1 MTREAFGGGL
11 ISSFM
16 AHSPDTDALLSTDPQ
31 DTAEAAGLVYV
42 TDREPGVT
50 RRRRGKGF
58 SYHTPD
64 GALVSDAERKRI
76 EALVVP
82 PAWGDVWICPR
93 ADGHLQATGR
103 DARGRKQYRYHAR
116 WAEVRSRVKF
126 NRLVPFGEALPQL
139 RRRVERD
146 LRRRDLGRDT
156 VLALA
161 VRLLD
166 QTLIRIG
173 NPEYAEANDSYGL
186 TTLRDRHVAFDG
198 AEVRFS
204 FVGKSG
210 KEHEVAL
217 RDKRLARLVKA
228 CRDIPGYTLFQYY
241 TDDGKGAIGS
251 GDVNGWLR
259 ETTGE
264 DFTAKDFRTWGG
276 TLLAAKALRARGT
289 AEDEAA
295 ADRHCADVVKEVA
308 AGLGNT
314 VAVSRKYY
322 VHPDVAAAYCDGT
335 LLPAMARRHAGNTP
349 AGLEPEE
356 AAVLSVL
363 RDRLGG

>member
-1 MTREAFGGGL
+1 MSRA
-11 ISSFM
+11 
-16 AHSPDTDALLSTDPQ
+16 AALLSTDPHRA
-31 DTAEAAGLVYV
+31 AEVAGLVYV
-42 TDREPGVT
+42 TDREPGIT
-50 RRRRGKGF
+50 RRRRGRGF
-58 SYHTPD
+58 SYHAPD
-64 GALVSDAERKRI
+64 GSLVPDATRDRI
-76 EALVVP
+76 EALVLP
-82 PAWGDVWICPR
+82 PAWGEVWICSQ

-103 DARGRKQYRYHAR
+103 DERSRKQYRYHAR

-126 NRLVPFGEALPQL
+126 NRMVPFGEALPAI
-139 RRRVERD
+139 RRRAERD
-146 LRRRDLGRDT
+146 LGQRGPGRHGLGRDN

-161 VRLLD
+161 ISLLD

-173 NPEYAEANDSYGL
+173 NPQYAAANDSFGL

-217 RDKRLARLVKA
+217 RDRRLARLVKA

-241 TDDGKGAIGS
+241 TDAGKDAIGS
-251 GDVNGWLR
+251 GDVNAWLR

-276 TLLAAKALRARGT
+276 TVLAAKALRARGE
-289 AEDEAA
+289 AEDEDAA
-295 ADRHCADVVKEVA
+295 GRHCADVIKEVA

-322 VHPDVAAAYCDGT
+322 VHPDIATAYCDGS
-335 LLPAMARRHAGNTP
+335 LLAAMTRRNAGNTP
-349 AGLEPEE
+349 AGLEPDE